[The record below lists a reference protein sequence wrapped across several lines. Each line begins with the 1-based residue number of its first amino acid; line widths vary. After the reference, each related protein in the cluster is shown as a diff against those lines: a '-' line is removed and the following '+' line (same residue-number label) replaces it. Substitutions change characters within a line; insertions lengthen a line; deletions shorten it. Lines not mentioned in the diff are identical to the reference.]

1 MQRRP
6 PRLDIRHL
14 GILIS
19 LPIALTAGD
28 WAMSDSGSDRR
39 TAPGTGA
46 PSTRATSVGT
56 PSPALFQAAGDI
68 VVRVET
74 SGIFAL
80 QGETVSLSIGL
91 ALANASAP
99 AAAYSVAVNWSPAEL
114 AFVNVTAG
122 NFSTGLGSF
131 TPDLTDT
138 FTGYVEV
145 TANEPT
151 GVKDGAFTLYNVNLT
166 VDEAVARGSV
176 LDVFVNV
183 FQLDGPSG
191 ENLLPEMRLGTGMGQ
206 ICLANYVFGDV
217 TQNGAVTAGDVVQ
230 ILRSLVGLPLS
241 AGVDLG
247 LADVTGDGLATTSDA
262 VEILRGIVGLAVPA
276 GSQFGKAA
284 VSGCPTPSPSAATSL
299 ITATPTTIMADG
311 ISTSEITVTV
321 LDDFGNDL
329 VFGGDAVALST
340 TAGTLSPVT
349 DNGTGTYTATLTS
362 LTVATTAT
370 VTGTV
375 NGSPMADTEVVTF
388 AVNHLSFT
396 LLPTTATA
404 GIAIAPAIEVS
415 IFDEFGVID
424 PTATEPVTIT
434 IGANPGGGTLS
445 GTTTVS
451 AVGGMAT
458 FADLSIDKAGSGY
471 TLDATAP
478 VIQGTASATFDI
490 TTGPAAKLA
499 FTVEPSNTQA
509 GNTILP
515 AVEVSVQDAF
525 GNLVSTATDPVTL
538 AIDINA
544 GGGTLSGTNIV
555 SAVGGVA
562 TFGNLSIDKTGSGY
576 TLSASATG
584 LTGATSSAFDI
595 MPAAITGRLETAAP
609 DNGLAVDGSGIFVD
623 LTATSGNLV
632 VTEIGMVSSAS
643 AGTPIRLR
651 VWRRVG
657 TYVGFDDA
665 SIGWSVVDQVDATS
679 AGTTNPTTFILNNPI
694 NLTQGQVTG
703 FLFEGEIGGVR
714 YTGIGVS
721 TPQTTWTDVNL
732 TLFSDRSRTAP
743 FGGDVFTPRN
753 FSGYIQY

>member
-1 MQRRP
+1 MQLRP
-6 PRLDIRHL
+6 PRLDIRHW

-28 WAMSDSGSDRR
+28 RAMSDSGSDRR

-46 PSTRATSVGT
+46 PSTRVTSVGT

-91 ALANASAP
+91 ALVNASAP

-151 GVKDGAFTLYNVNLT
+151 GVNDGAFTLYNVNLT

-176 LDVFVNV
+176 LDIFVNV
-183 FQLDGPSG
+183 FQLDGPAG
-191 ENLLPEMRLGTGMGQ
+191 ENLLPEMRLGTGVGQ

-299 ITATPTTIMADG
+299 ITATPTTIVADG
-311 ISTSEITVTV
+311 ISTSEITVTL

-349 DNGTGTYTATLTS
+349 DNGTGIYTATLTAGT
-362 LTVATTAT
+362 TVGTAIL
-370 VTGTV
+370 TGTV
-375 NGSPMADTEVVTF
+375 NGPTITASGTVDITAIRVAGLGTTFGNQATADIF
-388 AVNHLSFT
+388 SFGDLGGSFT
-396 LLPTTATA
+396 VLT
-404 GIAIAPAIEVS
+404 
-415 IFDEFGVID
+415 D
-424 PTATEPVTIT
+424 
-434 IGANPGGGTLS
+434 
-445 GTTTVS
+445 
-451 AVGGMAT
+451 AT
-458 FADLSIDKAGSGY
+458 FNAMTPADLRASYEVLIFRCC
-471 TLDATAP
+471 
-478 VIQGTASATFDI
+478 VASATINADW
-490 TTGPAAKLA
+490 TTR
-499 FTVEPSNTQA
+499 
-509 GNTILP
+509 
-515 AVEVSVQDAF
+515 
-525 GNLVSTATDPVTL
+525 LVSYMAL
-538 AIDINA
+538 
-544 GGGTLSGTNIV
+544 GGGIIWED
-555 SAVGGVA
+555 GGE
-562 TFGNLSIDKTGSGY
+562 NLSDLVPGVTASPGFLGGI
-576 TLSASATG
+576 TLSATVPG
-584 LTGATSSAFDI
+584 LTDGIISSFVNSHITFSAWDPALSPFIVSGATTVGLYGQFG
-595 MPAAITGRLETAAP
+595 TGCIVLTGP
-609 DNGLAVDGSGIFVD
+609 DNDWHAVRGGIDPEGNQYNLLLNEVRFV
-623 LTATSGNLV
+623 AKGCS
-632 VTEIGMVSSAS
+632 
-643 AGTPIRLR
+643 
-651 VWRRVG
+651 
-657 TYVGFDDA
+657 
-665 SIGWSVVDQVDATS
+665 
-679 AGTTNPTTFILNNPI
+679 
-694 NLTQGQVTG
+694 
-703 FLFEGEIGGVR
+703 
-714 YTGIGVS
+714 
-721 TPQTTWTDVNL
+721 
-732 TLFSDRSRTAP
+732 
-743 FGGDVFTPRN
+743 
-753 FSGYIQY
+753 